1 MIVAVHV
8 DVIAPVI
15 VAALVNGNAHVV
27 VTEAVNDA
35 PQGGGGGVARPA
47 RGWHRGP
54 VARSTRA
61 RSSTRPRRADAPP
74 PVTWRDG
81 VHLTGTPIWC
91 DARRRR
97 DVCFVSSAE
106 RVGRA
111 GHGQLIG
118 SPLTLAL
125 LGARSGG
132 HLAVPLRRRFTLGT
146 LRLELIASGRGP
158 GAAALHVDA
167 GGRSVLYAGPVR
179 TDVPAALGPGAEPA
193 GVRTCDAVAVAAAHG
208 DERDRFPP
216 LADAIE
222 QTLAWTRAQLAAGRH
237 AVLLVDTALDGLEV
251 AGCLAAGGLPLAGDR
266 AIRDLARRAAELAA
280 GLPAPVSLTA
290 PPAGASPWGA
300 TTAPAPQLGAPG
312 KEPRATIWRD
322 ADRAG
327 AARALG
333 DRPHATALISGRAL
347 AAPCAAADAAF
358 TWPSAAGR
366 AALLAWIESTAAR
379 EVFVTGPGAE
389 AIARA
394 LGARA
399 RLVGPPRQMMLFE
412 AAAR

>member
-1 MIVAVHV
+1 
-8 DVIAPVI
+8 
-15 VAALVNGNAHVV
+15 
-27 VTEAVNDA
+27 
-35 PQGGGGGVARPA
+35 
-47 RGWHRGP
+47 
-54 VARSTRA
+54 
-61 RSSTRPRRADAPP
+61 
-74 PVTWRDG
+74 VTWRDG

-106 RVGRA
+106 RVGRT

-118 SPLTLAL
+118 SPLTLAM
-125 LGARSGG
+125 LGAREGG

-179 TDVPAALGPGAEPA
+179 AEAPAAALALDVEPA
-193 GVRTCDAVAVAAAHG
+193 GVRTCDAVAVAAAYG
-208 DERDRFPP
+208 DERHAFPP
-216 LADAIE
+216 LDDAIA
-222 QTLAWTRAQLAAGRH
+222 QTVAWTRAQLAAGRH
-237 AVLLVDTALDGLEV
+237 ALLFVDTALDGLEV
-251 AGCLAAGGLPLAGDR
+251 AACLAAEGLPLAGDR
-266 AIRDLARRAAELAA
+266 ATRDLARRAAELAGRA
-280 GLPAPVSLTA
+280 
-290 PPAGASPWGA
+290 
-300 TTAPAPQLGAPG
+300 TAPAGRAGGLPQLAAPG

-333 DRPHATALISGRAL
+333 DRPRAAALISGRAL
-347 AAPCAAADAAF
+347 DEPHAADAGFA
-358 TWPSAAGR
+358 WANAAGR

-379 EVFVTGPGAE
+379 EVFVTGPCAE
-389 AIARA
+389 AIVRA

-399 RLVGPPRQMMLFE
+399 RLVGPPRQMTLFE
-412 AAAR
+412 AATR